1 MDDPLSKILVVFFFV
16 FLNGFFVAAEFAIVT
31 APRGR
36 IDELARGGNWRA
48 RAAKHVID
56 RLDAYLSACQL
67 GITLASL
74 ALGWIGEP
82 FLARLLLPL
91 FHTAGIESAAALHT
105 VSFVVAFST
114 ISFLHIVFGEMA
126 PKSFAIRKSTGVAMN
141 SALPLSLFFY
151 AFYPFIWVMN
161 EAAMLSLRLVG
172 VSGDD
177 METHVHSEAELRAML
192 NRSAANGELTAQETD
207 MVEKVFD
214 FHDREA
220 HQIMVPRPD
229 IVYLDVENDAGESL
243 KIVEKCGFTRFPL
256 CEGSV
261 DRVIGLVN
269 VKDLYRATRRANGQS
284 VDVRSLRR
292 DILFFPEHN
301 PISTIL
307 REFQSRQVHLGI
319 VLDEYGGTLG
329 LVTLEDVI
337 EELVGEIQDEF
348 DREVPSVR
356 RVGPNEYLVE
366 GGCPISEFEE
376 ATGLTLPDTG
386 ADTVAGVVLDAAG
399 DLPDEGERMPIPG
412 GVLVVEAVEEQRITS
427 IRLVRTSGEEIEKE
441 ERAT

>member
-1 MDDPLSKILVVFFFV
+1 MDDPLSKILVLFFFV
-16 FLNGFFVAAEFAIVT
+16 FLNGFFAAAEFAIVT

-36 IDELARGGNWRA
+36 IDEMARGGSWRA
-48 RAAKHVID
+48 RVAKHVIA
-56 RLDAYLSACQL
+56 RIDAYLNACQL
-67 GITLASL
+67 GVTLASL

-91 FHTAGIESAAALHT
+91 FRAAGIESEATLHT
-105 VSFVVAFST
+105 VSFIVAFST

-141 SALPLSLFFY
+141 SALPLSIFFY
-151 AFYPFIWVMN
+151 AFYPFIKVMN
-161 EAAMLSLRLVG
+161 AAAMLSLRLVG
-172 VSGDD
+172 ISGADV
-177 METHVHSEAELRAML
+177 ETHVHSEAELRTIL
-192 NRSAANGELTAQETD
+192 NRSAENGELTAQETE

-220 HQIMVPRPD
+220 HQIMVPRTD
-229 IVYLDVENDAGESL
+229 IVYLNVESDAAESL
-243 KIVEKCGFTRFPL
+243 KTVEKCGYTRFPL

-269 VKDLYRATRRANGQS
+269 VKDLYRATRTTNGQS

-292 DILFFPEHN
+292 DILFFPAHN

-307 REFQSRQVHLGI
+307 REFQSRRIHLGI

-356 RVGPNEYLVE
+356 RVGPDEYLLE

-386 ADTVAGVVLDAAG
+386 ADTVAGVVLDASG
-399 DLPDEGERMPIPG
+399 ELPEEGERMPISG
-412 GVLVVEAVEEQRITS
+412 GVLVVEAVEEQRI
-427 IRLVRTSGEEIEKE
+427 IRLRLVRTSGEEIEE
-441 ERAT
+441 EESAK